1 MKQEP
6 WCLPVTLVNAK
17 TGSIAEITYP
27 CSNAEMLE
35 ALARCKIAYGSGAYY
50 HKVEEAYMDGRR
62 KDSLTKTLAGII
74 GSRTAPPTM
83 RELNSLAAQIRC
95 MPERKRA
102 AFRKSISQHSD
113 SRLADIFRLV
123 QDYSQICTDD
133 NVRDLSGRAVLWDEN
148 NPYLQ
153 VAIRAPQVEES
164 EIIDC
169 PIDNFAL
176 AAIQNKLGIC
186 DIDACIE
193 QISGVVS
200 CGAEVSFADINRW
213 ASVLKENHVGQQLG
227 KYKAVLELEDCTDV
241 ETAIT
246 LAGRLD
252 EYEFCPDADM
262 QDVLDRYIRNADQLD
277 YDEEMDAAEE
287 LGIADTD
294 YGIVKRADSAPT
306 MRFDMQ
312 M

>member
-27 CSNAEMLE
+27 CSNVEMIE
-35 ALARCKIAYGSGAYY
+35 ALARCKIPYGSGAYY

-74 GSRTAPPTM
+74 GIKTAPPTM
-83 RELNSLAAQIRC
+83 HELSFLAAQIQR

-102 AFRKSISQHSD
+102 AFRKSISQLSD
-113 SRLADIFRLV
+113 SSMADIFRV
-123 QDYSQICTDD
+123 AQDYSRMRVDD
-133 NVRDLSGRAVLWDEN
+133 TMQNLSERAVLWDEN
-148 NPYLQ
+148 APYFQ
-153 VAIRAPQVEES
+153 VTIRSPQTEEP
-164 EIIDC
+164 EMIDC
-169 PIDNFAL
+169 PIGDSAL
-176 AAIQNKLGIC
+176 AEIQNRLGIH
-186 DIDACIE
+186 DIDARIE
-193 QISGVVS
+193 QVNGVVR
-200 CGAEVSFADINRW
+200 CDLDVSFADINRW
-213 ASVLKENHVGQQLG
+213 ASALKENHVGQQLG
-227 KYKAVLELEDCTDV
+227 KYKAVLELEDCADI

-262 QDVLDRYIRNADQLD
+262 QDVLGRYIQNADQLD
-277 YDEEMDAAEE
+277 YDEEMDAAEKF
-287 LGIADTD
+287 GIADTD

-306 MRFDMQ
+306 MQFDMQ
-312 M
+312 L

>member
-27 CSNAEMLE
+27 CSNAEMVD
-35 ALARCKIAYGSGAYY
+35 ALARCKIPYGSGAYY
-50 HKVEEAYMDGRR
+50 HKVEESYMDGRQ
-62 KDSLTKTLAGII
+62 KDALTKTLAGII
-74 GSRTAPPTM
+74 GSKTAPPTM
-83 RELNSLAAQIRC
+83 RELNFLAVQIQR
-95 MPERKRA
+95 MPERKRDVL
-102 AFRKSISQHSD
+102 RKNISQLPAS
-113 SRLADIFRLV
+113 SMADVFRVV
-123 QDYSQICTDD
+123 QDYSQIRVDAD
-133 NVRDLSGRAVLWDEN
+133 MRDLSERTVLWDET
-148 NPYLQ
+148 NPYFQ
-153 VAIRAPQVEES
+153 VAIRSPQPEES
-164 EIIDC
+164 KIIDC
-169 PIDNFAL
+169 PIDESVL
-176 AAIQNKLGIC
+176 TAIQNKLGIR

-193 QISGVVS
+193 QVDGVVS
-200 CGAEVSFADINRW
+200 CGSEVSFADINRW
-213 ASVLKENHVGQQLG
+213 ASALKENHVGQQLG

-241 ETAIT
+241 ETAIS

-262 QDVLDRYIRNADQLD
+262 QDVLKRYIQNANQLD

-306 MRFDMQ
+306 MQLDMRL
-312 M
+312 

>member
-6 WCLPVTLVNAK
+6 WRLPVTLVNAK

-35 ALARCKIAYGSGAYY
+35 ALARCKVPYGSGAYY
-50 HKVEEAYMDGRR
+50 HKVEKAYMDGRR

-74 GSRTAPPTM
+74 GSKTTPPTM
-83 RELNSLAAQIRC
+83 HELNFLTVQIQH
-95 MPERKRA
+95 MPERKRT
-102 AFRKSISQHSD
+102 AFRKSISQLSD
-113 SRLADIFRLV
+113 SSMADIFRVV
-123 QDYSQICTDD
+123 QDYSQIHTDD
-133 NVRDLSGRAVLWDEN
+133 NGRDLSERAVLWDEST
-148 NPYLQ
+148 PYFQ
-153 VAIRAPQVEES
+153 VTIRSPQTEEP

-176 AAIQNKLGIC
+176 AAIQNRLGIC

-193 QISGVVS
+193 QVNGVVRCDS
-200 CGAEVSFADINRW
+200 EVSFADINRW
-213 ASVLKENHVGQQLG
+213 ASVLRENHVGQQLG
-227 KYKAVLELEDCTDV
+227 KYKAVLELEDCADI
-241 ETAIT
+241 ETAIA

-252 EYEFCPDADM
+252 EYEFCPEADM
-262 QDVLDRYIRNADQLD
+262 QGMLGRYIQNANQLD
-277 YDEEMDAAEE
+277 YDEEMDTAEE

-312 M
+312 L

>member
-27 CSNAEMLE
+27 CSNAETVE
-35 ALARCKIAYGSGAYY
+35 ALARCKIPYGSGAYY
-50 HKVEEAYMDGRR
+50 HKVEEAYMDGRQ
-62 KDSLTKTLAGII
+62 KDALTKTLAGII
-74 GSRTAPPTM
+74 GSKTAPPTM
-83 RELNSLAAQIRC
+83 RELNFLAVQIQR
-95 MPERKRA
+95 MPERKRT
-102 AFRKSISQHSD
+102 AFRKSISQLSD
-113 SRLADIFRLV
+113 SNMTDILRV
-123 QDYSQICTDD
+123 AQDYSQMRVDAD
-133 NVRDLSGRAVLWDEN
+133 MRDLSERAVLWDEN
-148 NPYLQ
+148 APYFQ
-153 VAIRAPQVEES
+153 VAIRSPQTEKS

-169 PIDNFAL
+169 PIDDSAL

-193 QISGVVS
+193 QVDGVVS
-200 CGAEVSFADINRW
+200 CGADVSFADINRW
-213 ASVLKENHVGQQLG
+213 ASALKENHVGQQLG
-227 KYKAVLELEDCTDV
+227 KYKAVLELEDCADV

-252 EYEFCPDADM
+252 EYEFCPDAAM
-262 QDVLDRYIRNADQLD
+262 QDVLGRYIRNADQLD

>member
-17 TGSIAEITYP
+17 TGTIAEITYP
-27 CSNAEMLE
+27 CSNAEMVE
-35 ALARCKIAYGSGAYY
+35 ALARCKIPYGSGAYY
-50 HKVEEAYMDGRR
+50 HKVEEEYMDGRR
-62 KDSLTKTLAGII
+62 KDSMTKTLAEII
-74 GSRTAPPTM
+74 GSKTAPPTM
-83 RELNSLAAQIRC
+83 RELNFLAAQIQC
-95 MPERKRA
+95 MPERKRT
-102 AFRKSISQHSD
+102 AFRKSISQLSD
-113 SRLADIFRLV
+113 SNMTDILRLV
-123 QDYSQICTDD
+123 QDYSQIRMDD
-133 NVRDLSGRAVLWDEN
+133 TMRDLSERTVLWDEN
-148 NPYLQ
+148 APYFQ
-153 VAIRAPQVEES
+153 VAIRSPQTEEP

-176 AAIQNKLGIC
+176 AAIQNRLGIC

-193 QISGVVS
+193 QVNGVVRCDS
-200 CGAEVSFADINRW
+200 EVSFADINRW
-213 ASVLKENHVGQQLG
+213 ASVLRENHVGQQLG

-241 ETAIT
+241 ETAIS

-262 QDVLDRYIRNADQLD
+262 QDVLGRYIQNADQLD

-287 LGIADTD
+287 FGIADTD

-306 MRFDMQ
+306 MQFDMQ
-312 M
+312 L

>member
-6 WCLPVTLVNAK
+6 WRLPVTLVNAK

-27 CSNAEMLE
+27 CSNAEMIE
-35 ALARCKIAYGSGAYY
+35 ALARCKIPYGSGAYY

-74 GSRTAPPTM
+74 GSKTAPPTM
-83 RELNSLAAQIRC
+83 HELNFLAVQIQR
-95 MPERKRA
+95 MPERKRT
-102 AFRKSISQHSD
+102 AFRKSISQLSD
-113 SRLADIFRLV
+113 SSMADILRLA
-123 QDYSQICTDD
+123 QDYSQMRVDAD
-133 NVRDLSGRAVLWDEN
+133 MRDLSERAVLWDES
-148 NPYLQ
+148 NPYFR
-153 VAIRAPQVEES
+153 VSIRPSQDEKS
-164 EIIDC
+164 QIIGC
-169 PIDNFAL
+169 PIDNSAL
-176 AAIQNKLGIC
+176 AAIQNKLGIR

-193 QISGVVS
+193 QVNGVVA
-200 CGAEVSFADINRW
+200 CGSEVSFVGISRW
-213 ASVLKENHVGQQLG
+213 AFALKESHVGQQLG
-227 KYKAVLELEDCTDV
+227 KYKAVLELEDCTDI

-252 EYEFCPDADM
+252 EYEFCLDAAM
-262 QDVLDRYIRNADQLD
+262 QDVLGRYVRNVDQLD

-306 MRFDMQ
+306 MQLDMQ
-312 M
+312 L

>member
-27 CSNAEMLE
+27 CSNAEMVE
-35 ALARCKIAYGSGAYY
+35 ALAHCKIPYGSGAYY
-50 HKVEEAYMDGRR
+50 HKVEEACMDGRR
-62 KDSLTKTLAGII
+62 KDSMTKTLAGII

-83 RELNSLAAQIRC
+83 RELTFLAAQIRC
-95 MPERKRA
+95 MPERKRT
-102 AFRKSISQHSD
+102 AFRKSISQLLD
-113 SRLADIFRLV
+113 SSMADIFRVV
-123 QDYSQICTDD
+123 QDYSQMRMDD
-133 NVRDLSGRAVLWDEN
+133 TGQDLSERAVLWNEN
-148 NPYLQ
+148 DPYFQ
-153 VAIRAPQVEES
+153 VTIRLPQAEES
-164 EIIDC
+164 QIIDC
-169 PIDNFAL
+169 PIDGSAL

-193 QISGVVS
+193 QVNGVLRCDS
-200 CGAEVSFADINRW
+200 EVSFADINRW
-213 ASVLKENHVGQQLG
+213 AAALKENHVGQQLG

-241 ETAIT
+241 ETAIS

-262 QDVLDRYIRNADQLD
+262 QDVLGKYIQNADQFD

-287 LGIADTD
+287 FGIADTD
-294 YGIVKRADSAPT
+294 YGIVKRTDSAPT
-306 MRFDMQ
+306 MQLDMR

>member
-35 ALARCKIAYGSGAYY
+35 ALARCKIPYGSGAYY
-50 HKVEEAYMDGRR
+50 HKVEEEYMDGRR
-62 KDSLTKTLAGII
+62 KDALTKTLAEII
-74 GSRTAPPTM
+74 GSKTTPPTM
-83 RELNSLAAQIRC
+83 HELNFLAVQIQH
-95 MPERKRA
+95 MSERKRT
-102 AFRKSISQHSD
+102 AFRKIISQFSASSMAD
-113 SRLADIFRLV
+113 VLRLA
-123 QDYSQICTDD
+123 QDYSQIRMDD
-133 NVRDLSGRAVLWDEN
+133 TVQDLSEHAVLWDEN
-148 NPYLQ
+148 DPYFQ
-153 VAIRAPQVEES
+153 VAICAPQAEKS

-169 PIDNFAL
+169 PIDDSAL
-176 AAIQNKLGIC
+176 AAIQNRLGIH

-193 QISGVVS
+193 QVNGVVS
-200 CGAEVSFADINRW
+200 CSADLSFTDINRW
-213 ASVLKENHVGQQLG
+213 ASALKENHVGQQLR
-227 KYKAVLELEDCTDV
+227 KYKAVLELENCANV

-252 EYEFCPDADM
+252 EYEFCPDAYM
-262 QDVLDRYIRNADQLD
+262 SDVLRRYIQNADQLD

-306 MRFDMQ
+306 MQLDMQ
-312 M
+312 L